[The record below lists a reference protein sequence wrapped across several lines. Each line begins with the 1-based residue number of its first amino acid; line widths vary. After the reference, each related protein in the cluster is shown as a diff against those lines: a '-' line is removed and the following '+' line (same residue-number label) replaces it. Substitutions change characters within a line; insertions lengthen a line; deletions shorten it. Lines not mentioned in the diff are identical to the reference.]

1 MIVGL
6 APAILELGG
15 GLVLSSGGVTVA
27 AAFGV
32 GAATGVAMSLSPLPA
47 LLPEG
52 SVERL
57 RPERSL
63 VLVPL
68 DPAPAP
74 AVAEI
79 APSSPPTVIPSA
91 RSGVAKETVAATV
104 VEGESSVLELVAEAV
119 VGGRSRVTFLERVLA
134 RLSIIYVCLVMCG
147 NGMLWRVGRGGG
159 VFWSEVVFIAV
170 ARVAPH
176 NQPRGTVTW
185 KKKRENLTSGRRFS
199 ES

>member
-1 MIVGL
+1 M
-6 APAILELGG
+6 
-15 GLVLSSGGVTVA
+15 A

-147 NGMLWRVGRGGG
+147 NGMLWSEGGEG
-159 VFWSEVVFIAV
+159 YFGQRLCLLLWR

-176 NQPRGTVTW
+176 NRPRGTVAW